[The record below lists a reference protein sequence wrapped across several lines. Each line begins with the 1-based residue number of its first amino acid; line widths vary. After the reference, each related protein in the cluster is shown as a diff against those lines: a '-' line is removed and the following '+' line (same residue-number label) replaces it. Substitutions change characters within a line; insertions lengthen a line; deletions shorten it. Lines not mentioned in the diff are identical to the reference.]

1 MSTPA
6 VGPDLFTPYSSRRL
20 AYAIVTASA
29 VVLAPFLLW
38 PGLTKGLFTADFLPH
53 LLTVTLRVLV

>member
-53 LLTVTLRVLV
+53 L